1 MREPVRCHYRL
12 KKDLSTNTHT
22 SQNAEMKFLINVK
35 LIIFIEQQLIAFRW
49 TKLVCISMDITISF
63 IQFAMAVRQANNNK
77 RHR

>member
-1 MREPVRCHYRL
+1 MREPVRCHYWL

-22 SQNAEMKFLINVK
+22 SQNTEMKFLINVK
-35 LIIFIEQQLIAFRW
+35 LAIFIEQQLIAFHW

-63 IQFAMAVRQANNNK
+63 IQLAMVVRQANNNK

>member
-1 MREPVRCHYRL
+1 
-12 KKDLSTNTHT
+12 
-22 SQNAEMKFLINVK
+22 MKFLINVK